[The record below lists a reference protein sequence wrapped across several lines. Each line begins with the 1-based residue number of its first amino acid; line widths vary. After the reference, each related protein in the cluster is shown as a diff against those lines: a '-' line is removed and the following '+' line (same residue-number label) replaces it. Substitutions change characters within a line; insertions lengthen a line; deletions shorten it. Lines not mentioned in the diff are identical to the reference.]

1 MKKLLIAN
9 RGEIARR
16 IIRSAHVMGIETVA
30 VFSDADR
37 EALHVR
43 EAGQAIHIGPA
54 PAAVS
59 YLDVAKLLDAAAR
72 SGADAVHPGY
82 GFLSENADFADAV
95 RAAGLIFV
103 GPPATAMRAMGLKD
117 GAKAVMKKAGV
128 PTTPG
133 YQGDDQSLVRLERA
147 AAVIGFPLL
156 IKAVAGGGGKGMR
169 AVHAKAEFAE
179 GLLAAQREAGRSFG
193 NDGVLLEKL
202 IARPRHV
209 EVQVFADRAG
219 NVVHLFERDCSLQR
233 RHQKVIEEA
242 PAPGLSDRLRH
253 TLGVAACAAATA
265 IAYEGAG
272 TVEFILDLD
281 DVDAAGDPAFYFME
295 MNTRLQ
301 VEHPVTEAIT
311 GFDLVEWQLRVAR
324 GEMLPAHQTAI
335 VATGHAVEARLY
347 AEDPDNGFLPSTGVL
362 TRVRFP
368 GTVRF
373 EAGSPRP
380 EAAQAAYQRIDS
392 GVATGSAISV
402 FYDPMIAKVI
412 AYGPDRTSAID
423 GLVAALD
430 GCIIEGV
437 KTNRAFLA
445 RLVDHPAFRAG
456 EIDTGFLVRHEAD
469 LHPPSGIS
477 DDAIIVAALA
487 TAPVMPAA
495 PTLFERLGDW
505 RLNLPARRYVDLFGP
520 DGSRVALTITG
531 DAIEGLPSHS
541 PTVIPAEAGTHF
553 ANHPET
559 GSRVCGNDAE
569 NVAEA
574 VAAGPPPLTATGRFT
589 GDITFAAEIASR
601 RVDAVVVAD
610 EDTIEV
616 RIAGTAARLSLRA
629 PRAATAEPG
638 GDGRVLAPMPGRVL
652 ALDVGVGAAVEVGD
666 RLLVL
671 EAMKMEHR
679 LVAKVAGIISAVHV
693 AEGDQVGDGTV
704 LVEIAGVEPLLDAAG
719 LGRFVR

>member
-16 IIRSAHVMGIETVA
+16 IIRTAHAMGIETVA
-30 VFSDADR
+30 VYSDADAG
-37 EALHVR
+37 ALHVR
-43 EAGQAIHIGPA
+43 EATQAVHIGPA
-54 PAAVS
+54 PAAES
-59 YLDVAKLLDAAAR
+59 YLDSAKLLGAAAR

-95 RAAGLIFV
+95 RDAGLIFV
-103 GPPATAMRAMGLKD
+103 GPPAAAMRAMGLKD
-117 GAKAVMKKAGV
+117 GAKALMKKAGV

-147 AAVIGFPLL
+147 AAQIGFPLL

-169 AVHAKAEFAE
+169 AVDTKAEFAE
-179 GLLAAQREAGRSFG
+179 ALLAAQREAGRAFG

-209 EVQVFADRAG
+209 EVQVFADAAG

-253 TLGVAACAAATA
+253 ILGVAACAAATA
-265 IAYEGAG
+265 IDYEGAG

-281 DVDAAGDPAFYFME
+281 AVDENGDPAFYFME

-324 GEMLPAHQTAI
+324 GEMLPANQTNI

-362 TRVRFP
+362 SRVRFP
-368 GTVRF
+368 GTARF
-373 EAGSPRP
+373 VNGGIASP
-380 EAAQAAYQRIDS
+380 RIDS
-392 GVATGSAISV
+392 GVETGSEISV

-412 AYGPDRTSAID
+412 AYGPDRSRAID
-423 GLVAALD
+423 ALVAALD
-430 GCIIEGV
+430 GCIIDGV
-437 KTNRAFLA
+437 RTNRAFLA
-445 RLVDHPAFRAG
+445 RLIDHPAFRAA
-456 EIDTGFLVRHEAD
+456 EIDTGFIARHAD
-469 LHPPSGIS
+469 DLAPPVGVS
-477 DDAIIVAALA
+477 DDSVVVAALA
-487 TAPVMPAA
+487 TAPVTPPA
-495 PTLFERLGDW
+495 PTMFERLGGW
-505 RLNLPARRYVDLFGP
+505 RLNLPVPRYVDLFKP
-520 DGSRVALTITG
+520 DGERVALTVDG
-531 DAIEGLPSHS
+531 DRIEGM
-541 PTVIPAEAGTHF
+541 
-553 ANHPET
+553 
-559 GSRVCGNDAE
+559 
-569 NVAEA
+569 
-574 VAAGPPPLTATGRFT
+574 AAPLTATGRFLD
-589 GDITFAAEIASR
+589 DIRFE
-601 RVDAVVVAD
+601 AD
-610 EDTIEV
+610 IGGRLVHAIVIRGEGSIEV
-616 RIAGTAARLSLRA
+616 RIAGRADTLSLRA
-629 PRAATAEPG
+629 PRIAGIEPG

-652 ALDVGVGAAVEVGD
+652 ALDVAVGTAVDAGD

-679 LVAKVAGIISAVHV
+679 LVAKVAGKVSAVHV
-693 AEGDQVGDGTV
+693 AEGDQVGDGML
-704 LVEIAGVEPLLDAAG
+704 LVEIEGLAA
-719 LGRFVR
+719 

>member
-16 IIRSAHVMGIETVA
+16 IIHTAHRMGIATVA
-30 VFSDADR
+30 VYSDADAD
-37 EALHVR
+37 ALHVR
-43 EAGQAIHIGPA
+43 DAGQAVHIGPA
-54 PAAVS
+54 PAAAS
-59 YLDVAKLLDAAAR
+59 YLDVARLLDAAAR

-95 RAAGLIFV
+95 RGAGLTFV
-103 GPPATAMRAMGLKD
+103 GPPAAAMRAMGLKD

-147 AAVIGFPLL
+147 AAQIGFPLL

-169 AVHAKAEFAE
+169 SVHAKAEFAE
-179 GLLAAQREAGRSFG
+179 ALLAAQREAGRAFG

-209 EVQVFADRAG
+209 EVQVFADAAG

-281 DVDAAGDPAFYFME
+281 TVDTAGDPAFYFME

-311 GFDLVEWQLRVAR
+311 GYDLVEWQLRVAR
-324 GEMLPAHQTAI
+324 GEMLPAHQEAI

-347 AEDPDNGFLPSTGVL
+347 AEDPDSGFLPSTGTL

-368 GTVRF
+368 GTARF
-373 EAGSPRP
+373 ETGSPRP
-380 EAAQAAYQRIDS
+380 DAAQAAYPRIDS
-392 GVATGSAISV
+392 GVETGSAISV

-412 AYGPDRTSAID
+412 AFGPDRASAID

-430 GCIIEGV
+430 GCVVEGV

-445 RLVDHPAFRAG
+445 RLVDHAAFRAG
-456 EIDTGFLVRHEAD
+456 EIDTGFIARHEVD
-469 LHPPSGIS
+469 LRPPTDVS
-477 DDAIIVAALA
+477 DNALIIAALA
-487 TAPVMPAA
+487 TAPVMPAR
-495 PTLFERLGDW
+495 PSLFERLGEW
-505 RLNLPARRYVDLFGP
+505 RLNLPARRYVDLWTPG
-520 DGSRVALTITG
+520 GERVALTITG
-531 DAIEGLPSHS
+531 GVIEGL
-541 PTVIPAEAGTHF
+541 PTVIPANAGTHL
-553 ANHPET
+553 PMREET
-559 GSRVCGNDAE
+559 GPRDRGDGRLEVDGAI
-569 NVAEA
+569 A
-574 VAAGPPPLTATGRFT
+574 PLTATGRFT
-589 GDITFAAEIASR
+589 GDITFAADIAGR
-601 RVDAVVVAD
+601 RVAAVVVAD
-610 EDTIEV
+610 DDTIEV
-616 RIAGTAARLSLRA
+616 RISGTASRLSRRA
-629 PRAATAEPG
+629 PRIAAVQPG
-638 GDGRVLAPMPGRVL
+638 GDGRVTAPMPGRVL
-652 ALDVGVGAAVEVGD
+652 ALDVQVGQRVVAGD
-666 RLLVL
+666 RLVVL

-679 LVAKVAGIISAVHV
+679 LVAKLAGTVRVVNV
-693 AEGDQVGDGTV
+693 AEGDQVGDGSI
-704 LVEIAGVEPLLDAAG
+704 LIEIEASS
-719 LGRFVR
+719 

>member
-16 IIRSAHVMGIETVA
+16 IIRTAHAMGIETVA
-30 VFSDADR
+30 VYSDADAN
-37 EALHVR
+37 ALHVR
-43 EAGQAIHIGPA
+43 EATQAVHIGPA
-54 PAAVS
+54 PAAES
-59 YLDVAKLLDAAAR
+59 YLDSAKLLEAAAR

-95 RAAGLIFV
+95 RTAGLVFV
-103 GPPATAMRAMGLKD
+103 GPPAAAMRAMGLKD

-147 AAVIGFPLL
+147 AAQIGFPLL

-179 GLLAAQREAGRSFG
+179 ALLAAQREAGRAFG

-209 EVQVFADRAG
+209 EVQVFADAAG

-253 TLGVAACAAATA
+253 ILGVAACAAATA
-265 IAYEGAG
+265 ITYEGAG

-281 DVDAAGDPAFYFME
+281 NVDENGDPAFYFME

-324 GEMLPAHQTAI
+324 GEMLPANQTNI

-362 TRVRFP
+362 SRVRFP
-368 GTVRF
+368 GTAKFVNGG
-373 EAGSPRP
+373 AASP
-380 EAAQAAYQRIDS
+380 RIDS
-392 GVATGSAISV
+392 GVETGSEISV

-412 AYGPDRTSAID
+412 AYGPDRFAAID
-423 GLVAALD
+423 ALVAALD
-430 GCIIEGV
+430 GCVIDGV
-437 KTNRAFLA
+437 RTNRAFLA
-445 RLVDHPAFRAG
+445 RLVDHQAFRSG
-456 EIDTGFLVRHEAD
+456 EIDTGFIARHEAD
-469 LHPPSGIS
+469 LRPPEGVS
-477 DDAIIVAALA
+477 DDALIVAALA
-487 TAPVMPAA
+487 TAPVMPPA
-495 PTLFERLGDW
+495 PTMFERLGGW
-505 RLNLPARRYVDLFGP
+505 RLNLPAPRYLDLFKP
-520 DGSRVALTITG
+520 DGERVALTIDG
-531 DAIEGLPSHS
+531 DRIEGVSAS
-541 PTVIPAEAGTHF
+541 
-553 ANHPET
+553 
-559 GSRVCGNDAE
+559 
-569 NVAEA
+569 
-574 VAAGPPPLTATGRFT
+574 PLTATGHFIDDIRFEA
-589 GDITFAAEIASR
+589 DIGGR
-601 RVDAVVVAD
+601 LVHAVVIRGD
-610 EDTIEV
+610 DGIEV
-616 RIAGTAARLSLRA
+616 RIAGRADRLALRA
-629 PRAATAEPG
+629 PRVAGVEPG
-638 GDGRVLAPMPGRVL
+638 ADGRVLAPMPGRVL
-652 ALDVGVGAAVEVGD
+652 ALDVAVGAEVRAGD

-679 LVAKVAGIISAVHV
+679 LVAKVAGTVSAVHV
-693 AEGDQVGDGTV
+693 AEGDQVGDGML
-704 LVEIAGVEPLLDAAG
+704 LVEIAGQ
-719 LGRFVR
+719 

>member
-1 MKKLLIAN
+1 MRKLLIAN

-16 IIRSAHVMGIETVA
+16 IIATAHRMGIATVA
-30 VFSDADR
+30 VYSDADAH
-37 EALHVR
+37 ALHVR
-43 EAGQAIHIGPA
+43 EATQAVHIGPS
-54 PAAVS
+54 PAAES
-59 YLDVAKLLDAAAR
+59 YLDVARLLDAAAR

-95 RAAGLIFV
+95 RAAGLTFV
-103 GPPATAMRAMGLKD
+103 GPPAAAMRAMGLKD

-128 PTTPG
+128 PITPG

-147 AAVIGFPLL
+147 AAQIGFPLL

-169 AVHAKAEFAE
+169 AVHARAEFAE
-179 GLLAAQREAGRSFG
+179 ALLAAQREAGRAFG

-209 EVQVFADRAG
+209 EVQVFADAHG

-281 DVDAAGDPAFYFME
+281 DTDNAGDPAFYFME

-324 GEMLPAHQTAI
+324 GEMLPANQSAI

-347 AEDPDNGFLPSTGVL
+347 AEDPDAGFLPSTGTL

-368 GTVRF
+368 GTARF
-373 EAGSPRP
+373 ERGSP
-380 EAAQAAYQRIDS
+380 RIDS
-392 GVATGSAISV
+392 GVETGSEISV
-402 FYDPMIAKVI
+402 YYDPMIAKVI
-412 AYGPDRTSAID
+412 AYGPDRRQAID

-430 GCIIEGV
+430 GCVVEGV
-437 KTNRAFLA
+437 RTNRAFLA

-456 EIDTGFLVRHEAD
+456 EIDTGFIARHEAA
-469 LHPPSGIS
+469 LRPPEGVS
-477 DDAIIVAALA
+477 DDAVIVAALA
-487 TAPVMPAA
+487 TAPVPSAA
-495 PTLFERLGDW
+495 PSVFERLGDW
-505 RLNLPARRYVDLFGP
+505 RLNQPSRRHVDLWRS

-531 DAIEGLPSHS
+531 EVVEGLGEPL
-541 PTVIPAEAGTHF
+541 
-553 ANHPET
+553 
-559 GSRVCGNDAE
+559 
-569 NVAEA
+569 
-574 VAAGPPPLTATGRFT
+574 AASGRFI
-589 GDITFAAEIASR
+589 GDVTFAADVAGR
-601 RVDAVVVAD
+601 RVEAIVVRD
-610 EDTIEV
+610 DDYIEV

-629 PRAATAEPG
+629 PRAAATVPG
-638 GDGRVLAPMPGRVL
+638 GDGRVTAPMPGRVL
-652 ALDVGVGAAVEVGD
+652 ALDASVGQTVAVGD

-679 LVAKVAGIISAVHV
+679 LTAKLAGTVSAVHV
-693 AEGDQVGDGTV
+693 AEGDQVGDGMV
-704 LVEIAGVEPLLDAAG
+704 LVEIGDPA
-719 LGRFVR
+719 

>member
-16 IIRSAHVMGIETVA
+16 IIRSAHRMRIATVA
-30 VFSDADR
+30 VYSDAD
-37 EALHVR
+37 AGAPHVR
-43 EAGQAIHIGPA
+43 DATQAVHIGPC
-54 PAAVS
+54 PAAES
-59 YLDVAKLLDAAAR
+59 YLDAAKLLDAAAR

-95 RAAGLIFV
+95 RGAGLTFV
-103 GPPATAMRAMGLKD
+103 GPPAAAMRAMGLKD

-147 AAVIGFPLL
+147 AAQIGFPLL

-169 AVHAKAEFAE
+169 SVQTKTEFAE
-179 GLLAAQREAGRSFG
+179 ALLAAQREAGRAFA

-209 EVQVFADRAG
+209 EVQIFADAAG

-253 TLGVAACAAATA
+253 TLGIAACAAATA

-272 TVEFILDLD
+272 TVEFILDLEY
-281 DVDAAGDPAFYFME
+281 VDANGDPAFYFME

-324 GEMLPAHQTAI
+324 GEMLPANQTNI

-347 AEDPDNGFLPSTGVL
+347 AEDPDNGFLPSTGTL
-362 TRVRFP
+362 SRVRFP
-368 GTVRF
+368 AT
-373 EAGSPRP
+373 A
-380 EAAQAAYQRIDS
+380 RIDS
-392 GVATGSAISV
+392 GVETGSEISV

-412 AYGPDRTSAID
+412 AYGATRAAAID

-430 GCIIEGV
+430 GCVIEGV
-437 KTNRAFLA
+437 RTNRAFLA
-445 RLVDHPAFRAG
+445 RLVDHPAFRGG
-456 EIDTGFLVRHEAD
+456 EIDTGFIARHAAD
-469 LHPPSGIS
+469 LAPPVGVS
-477 DDAIIVAALA
+477 DDSVMVAALA
-487 TAPVMPAA
+487 TAPAMPAT
-495 PTLFERLGDW
+495 PTVFERLGNW
-505 RLNLPARRYVDLFGP
+505 RLNLPAPRYLDLFTP
-520 DGSRVALTITG
+520 ERVALTIDG
-531 DAIEGLPSHS
+531 DRIDGLS
-541 PTVIPAEAGTHF
+541 A
-553 ANHPET
+553 
-559 GSRVCGNDAE
+559 RV
-569 NVAEA
+569 
-574 VAAGPPPLTATGRFT
+574 TATGRWLDDVRFEA
-589 GDITFAAEIASR
+589 DIGGR
-601 RVDAVVVAD
+601 LVHAVVVRGD
-610 EDTIEV
+610 GTIEV
-616 RIAGTAARLSLRA
+616 RVAGRADTLLLRA

-638 GDGRVLAPMPGRVL
+638 GDGRVVAPMPGRVL
-652 ALDVGVGAAVEVGD
+652 ALDVQAGQSVSIGD

-679 LVAKVAGIISAVHV
+679 LVAKVAGTVSAVHV
-693 AEGDQVGDGTV
+693 AEGDQVGDGMM
-704 LVEIAGVEPLLDAAG
+704 LVEIEAAA
-719 LGRFVR
+719 

>member
-1 MKKLLIAN
+1 MVKQLKKVLIAN

-16 IIRSAHVMGIETVA
+16 IIRTCHAMSIDTVA
-30 VFSDADR
+30 VYSDADR
-37 EALHVR
+37 HALHVR
-43 EAGQAIHIGPA
+43 EATQAVHIGPA
-54 PAAVS
+54 PAAES
-59 YLDVAKLLDAAAR
+59 YLDSAKLLDAAAR

-95 RAAGLIFV
+95 RAAGLVFV
-103 GPPATAMRAMGLKD
+103 GPPAAAMRAMGLKD

-147 AAVIGFPLL
+147 AAQIGFPLL

-169 AVHAKAEFAE
+169 AVYAKAEFAE
-179 GLLAAQREAGRSFG
+179 ALLAAQREAGRAFG

-209 EVQVFADRAG
+209 EVQVFADSRG

-281 DVDAAGDPAFYFME
+281 AVDKNGDPAFYFME

-324 GEMLPAHQTAI
+324 GEMLPANQTNI
-335 VATGHAVEARLY
+335 TTTGHAVEARLY
-347 AEDPDNGFLPSTGVL
+347 AEDPDNGFLPSTGTL
-362 TRVRFP
+362 SRVRFP
-368 GTVRF
+368 TD
-373 EAGSPRP
+373 A
-380 EAAQAAYQRIDS
+380 RIDS
-392 GVATGSAISV
+392 GVETGSEISV

-412 AYGPDRTSAID
+412 AYGPDRTAAID
-423 GLVAALD
+423 ALVVALD
-430 GCIIEGV
+430 GCVVDGV

-456 EIDTGFLVRHEAD
+456 EIDTGFITRHAAD
-469 LHPPSGIS
+469 LAPPEGVS
-477 DDAIIVAALA
+477 DDSIIVAALA
-487 TAPVMPAA
+487 TAPVMAA
-495 PTLFERLGDW
+495 TPTLFERLGNW
-505 RLNLPARRYVDLFGP
+505 RLNLPAPRYADLFRP
-520 DGSRVALTITG
+520 DGRRVALTIDG
-531 DAIEGLPSHS
+531 DRIG
-541 PTVIPAEAGTHF
+541 GF
-553 ANHPET
+553 
-559 GSRVCGNDAE
+559 G
-569 NVAEA
+569 
-574 VAAGPPPLTATGRFT
+574 GPVTASGRFT
-589 GDITFAAEIASR
+589 DDVNFEADIDGR
-601 RVDAVVVAD
+601 RVHAVVVRDDAA
-610 EDTIEV
+610 IEV
-616 RIAGTAARLSLRA
+616 RIAGRADRLSLRA
-629 PRAATAEPG
+629 PRVAAAEPG
-638 GDGRVLAPMPGRVL
+638 GDGRVVAPMPGRVL
-652 ALDVGVGAAVEVGD
+652 ALDVAVGQGVAVGD

-679 LVAKVAGIISAVHV
+679 LTAKAAGTVRAVHV
-693 AEGDQVGDGTV
+693 AEGDQVGDGMV
-704 LVEIAGVEPLLDAAG
+704 LVEIGE
-719 LGRFVR
+719 

>member
-16 IIRSAHVMGIETVA
+16 IIRTAHKMGIATVA
-30 VFSDADR
+30 VYSDADR
-37 EALHVR
+37 NALHVR
-43 EAGQAIHIGPA
+43 EAGQAVHIGPS
-54 PAAVS
+54 PASES
-59 YLDVAKLLDAAAR
+59 YLDVARLLDAAAR

-95 RAAGLIFV
+95 RGAGLVFV
-103 GPPATAMRAMGLKD
+103 GPPAGAMRAMGLKD

-147 AAVIGFPLL
+147 AAQIGFPLL

-179 GLLAAQREAGRSFG
+179 ALLAAQREAGRAFG

-209 EVQVFADRAG
+209 EVQVFADAAG

-281 DVDAAGDPAFYFME
+281 AVDAAGDPAFYFME

-324 GEMLPAHQTAI
+324 GEMLPVHQDAI

-347 AEDPDNGFLPSTGVL
+347 AEDPDNGFLPSTGTL

-368 GTVRF
+368 AGTAF
-373 EAGSPRP
+373 ANGSP
-380 EAAQAAYQRIDS
+380 RIDS
-392 GVATGSAISV
+392 GVETGSAISV

-412 AYGPDRTSAID
+412 AYGPDRASAID

-430 GCIIEGV
+430 GCVVEGV
-437 KTNRAFLA
+437 RTNRAFLA
-445 RLVDHPAFRAG
+445 RLVDHPAFRSG
-456 EIDTGFLVRHEAD
+456 DIDTGFIARHEAD
-469 LHPPSGIS
+469 LRTPEGVS
-477 DDAIIVAALA
+477 DDAVIVAALGV
-487 TAPVMPAA
+487 APVMSAA
-495 PTLFERLGDW
+495 PTMFERLGDW
-505 RLNLPARRYVDLFGP
+505 RLNLPARQYVDLFRP

-531 DAIEGLPSHS
+531 EVVDGL
-541 PTVIPAEAGTHF
+541 
-553 ANHPET
+553 
-559 GSRVCGNDAE
+559 
-569 NVAEA
+569 A
-574 VAAGPPPLTATGRFT
+574 VPVMATGAFID
-589 GDITFAAEIASR
+589 DIAFAADIDGR
-601 RVDAVVVAD
+601 RVNAIVVAD
-610 EDTIEV
+610 ADTVEV
-616 RIAGTAARLSLRA
+616 RIAGVAARLSRRA
-629 PRAATAEPG
+629 PRVAAAEPG

-652 ALDVGVGAAVEVGD
+652 ALDVSVGTAVAVGD

-679 LVAKVAGIISAVHV
+679 LVAKVAGTVRAVHV
-693 AEGDQVGDGTV
+693 GEGDQVGDGMV
-704 LVEIAGVEPLLDAAG
+704 LVEIGAPAV
-719 LGRFVR
+719 